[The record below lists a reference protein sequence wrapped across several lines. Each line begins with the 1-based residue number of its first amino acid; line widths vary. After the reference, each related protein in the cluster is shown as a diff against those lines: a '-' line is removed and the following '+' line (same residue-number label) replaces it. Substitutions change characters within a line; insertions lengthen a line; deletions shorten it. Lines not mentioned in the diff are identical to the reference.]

1 MATAR
6 TGAATMATS
15 DRQSRAEFLQAAE
28 AKRRQVMDDL
38 AKPGATPTSVAKAHG
53 ISKQRVH
60 QIRKQQAG
68 IRYR

>member
-1 MATAR
+1 MAI
-6 TGAATMATS
+6 S
-15 DRQSRAEFLQAAE
+15 DRQSRAEFLKAAE

-68 IRYR
+68 VPYR

>member
-1 MATAR
+1 
-6 TGAATMATS
+6 MATS

-28 AKRRQVMDDL
+28 AKRRKVMDDL
-38 AKPGATPTSVAKAHG
+38 NQPGATPTSVAKAHG

-68 IRYR
+68 VPYR